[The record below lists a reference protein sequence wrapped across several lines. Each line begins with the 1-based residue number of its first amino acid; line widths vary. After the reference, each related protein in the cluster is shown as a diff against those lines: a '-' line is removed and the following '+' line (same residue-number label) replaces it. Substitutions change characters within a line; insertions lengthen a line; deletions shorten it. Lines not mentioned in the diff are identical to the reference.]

1 MGGGMRTIV
10 IANEKGGSGKTTITA
25 SLASAL
31 RERGRFV
38 TLGDLDPQGALGFL
52 SPGVEPLQPRD
63 VARFLNRHGADDY
76 VLLDT
81 PPYLGEAVRVA
92 VKLADGVIIPS
103 PPEFLALRGL
113 SRFLGLVDVDKVIG
127 LVVIGHRAHVK
138 HHRLV
143 LERLE
148 QLGPRI
154 LAIIPYSVSAA
165 DPGLLGRD
173 VLSYSP
179 AKSRGV
185 ATAYRELASE
195 VERWAKTD

>member
-1 MGGGMRTIV
+1 MRTIV
-10 IANEKGGSGKTTITA
+10 IANEKGGSGKSTVA
-25 SLASAL
+25 SGLASAL
-31 RERGRFV
+31 LERGRLLS
-38 TLGDLDPQGALGFL
+38 LGDLDPQGALGFL
-52 SPGVEPLQPRD
+52 SPGVQPLQPRD

-76 VLLDT
+76 VIIDT

-92 VKLADGVIIPS
+92 VKLADGVIIPT

-127 LVVIGHRAHVK
+127 LVVVGYRGHVK

-143 LERLE
+143 LEKLRE
-148 QLGPRI
+148 LGPPI
-154 LAIIPYSVSAA
+154 LAIIPYTVSAA

-185 ATAYRELASE
+185 AAAYRELATE
-195 VERWAKTD
+195 VERWARTE